1 MRLVE
6 FEVNGVL
13 CAVDVDDDPAAV
25 EVVREQLGLTGT
37 KLVCS
42 GGVCGACTV
51 QVDGEPRV
59 ACLTPAVRLAGRR
72 VTTVEGLA
80 GHPVGRAFA
89 GEDALQCGYCT
100 PGFVVEAAA
109 FFERWRAEHGRS
121 RPGREEIAEAL
132 AGHLCRCGAY
142 ERIFS
147 AVAAACAGAYET
159 DADGGA
165 AVPRAEAPE
174 KVDGSA
180 RYTTDQRPEGLLVGV
195 IIRSPHAHAHVRSL
209 EAGDVPLVP
218 LLPPDGVVRYV
229 GQPVAAVAAPDRA
242 SARAAAER
250 VRVRYEVLPAALD
263 VGRARA
269 GEGPLVYEDKAA
281 RKLAPGA
288 GETPQLLPVPWRGNR
303 RGPNAM
309 SRRPATAVRRI
320 TQARERSPERVVE
333 GVFTTAAQ
341 THTPLEPHACL
352 ARWDEGTLHLEVS
365 TQSVKQVAVLASER
379 FGVPLER
386 VVARAVHVGGGF
398 GCKMGLTS
406 DIVAAVELARLHGA
420 PVRVVLDR
428 DEELTDGGYR
438 PGTRIRL
445 AMAADA
451 AGELSALAMDVDSDG
466 GVSVGGNAALLARF
480 MYGKAPRRLR
490 DFDTVTHRPP
500 GAPFRGPGGPTM
512 CWALE
517 QAVDEMAHRL
527 GQDPIA
533 LRRRWDGNPKRHAL
547 YDLAAA
553 LPAWSGTRGGTG
565 RFRRGVGVAAANWM
579 YFLDPVTEVELT
591 VEDGIVVARCAVQDM
606 GTGSRTVLRRAVA
619 EGLGV
624 PEERV
629 RAEVGHSD
637 TVHGPTSGGSRTT
650 PSIVPAAVDAAARLR
665 RALGAGDGDLS
676 ARLDG
681 AHGVRVTG
689 RRTRDHR
696 GYVTPFNLTTGGVAI
711 GRGFTGSVQVAEVE
725 VDTRL
730 GRIRPLRVWSGI
742 AAGRIHEDRLARS
755 QCEGAV
761 VQGVGYALFEERR
774 TDPATGR
781 VLTDN
786 LEDYRIPGIGDTPEI
801 TVHFHQEGFAHV
813 PGGGVGLGEIATL
826 PTAAALANAVHDAT
840 GRRPY
845 DMPIRPDRVLEGL
858 AT

>member
-1 MRLVE
+1 ME
-6 FEVNGVL
+6 FEVNGARR
-13 CAVDVDDDPAAV
+13 AVDVDDDPAAV
-25 EVVREQLGLTGT
+25 EVVRDRLGLTGT
-37 KLVCS
+37 KLVCA
-42 GGVCGACTV
+42 GGVCGACTI

-59 ACLTPAVRLAGRR
+59 SCLTPAVVLAGRR
-72 VTTVEGLA
+72 VTTVEGLS
-80 GHPVGRAFA
+80 GHPVARAFA

-109 FFERWRAEHGRS
+109 FFERWRADHGRT
-121 RPGREEIAEAL
+121 RPGREPIADAL

-142 ERIFS
+142 EGIFS
-147 AVAAACAGAYET
+147 AVAAACAGDYDTAPT
-159 DADGGA
+159 GGEA
-165 AVPRAEAPE
+165 QAVPRAEAPE

-180 RYTTDQRPEGLLVGV
+180 RYTTDLRPEGLLEGV

-209 EAGDVPLVP
+209 EAGDLPLVP

-242 SARAAAER
+242 SARAAAAR
-250 VRVRYEVLPAALD
+250 VTVDYEVLPAALD
-263 VGRARA
+263 ARLARA

-281 RKLAPGA
+281 RKRAPGS
-288 GETPQLLPVPWRGNR
+288 GETPQLVPARWRGNL
-303 RGPNAM
+303 RGPSAM
-309 SRRPATAVRRI
+309 SKRPATAVRRI
-320 TQARERSPERVVE
+320 LDARARNPERVVE

-352 ARWDEGTLHLEVS
+352 AQWVDGTLHLEVS
-365 TQSVKQVAVLASER
+365 TQSVRQVAELAAER
-379 FGVPLER
+379 FGVPAER
-386 VVARAVHVGGGF
+386 VVASAVHVGGGF

-406 DIVAAVELARLHGA
+406 DVVAAVELARLHDA

-428 DEELTDGGYR
+428 DEELVDGGYR
-438 PGTRIRL
+438 PGARIRL

-451 AGELSALAMDVDSDG
+451 AGDLSALAMDADTDG
-466 GVSVGGNAALLARF
+466 GVSVGGTVAALARF
-480 MYGKAPRRLR
+480 MYGNAPRRLR
-490 DFDTVTHRPP
+490 DFDTLTHRPP
-500 GAPFRGPGGPTM
+500 AAPFRGPGGPTM

-527 GQDPIA
+527 GRDPIA

-547 YDLAAA
+547 YDRAAA
-553 LPAWSGTRGGTG
+553 LPVWSGPRGGTG
-565 RFRRGVGVAAANWM
+565 RFRRGVGVAAANWL

-591 VEDGIVVARCAVQDM
+591 VEDGVVVARCAVQDM

-624 PEERV
+624 PEDRV
-629 RAEVGHSD
+629 SAEVGRSD
-637 TVHGPTSGGSRTT
+637 AVHGPTSGGSRTT
-650 PSIVPAAVDAAARLR
+650 PSIVPAAADAATRLREALGGGDIAARLD
-665 RALGAGDGDLS
+665 AAN
-676 ARLDG
+676 
-681 AHGVRVTG
+681 GVRVTG
-689 RRTRDHR
+689 RRPRDRR
-696 GYVTPFNLTTGGVAI
+696 GFVTPFPLGGIAV

-761 VQGVGYALFEERR
+761 VQGIGYALYEERR
-774 TDPATGR
+774 TDPVTGR
-781 VLTDN
+781 VLTEN

-801 TVHFHQEGFAHV
+801 TVHFHQEGFEHV

-826 PTAAALANAVHDAT
+826 PTAACLANAVHDAT
-840 GRRPY
+840 GWRPY
-845 DMPIRPDRVLEGL
+845 DMPIRPDRLLEGL
-858 AT
+858 GT

>member
-1 MRLVE
+1 ME
-6 FEVNGVL
+6 FEVNGIRR
-13 CAVDVDDDPAAV
+13 AVDVDDDPVAV
-25 EVVREQLGLTGT
+25 DVVRERLGLTGT
-37 KLVCS
+37 KLVCA
-42 GGVCGACTV
+42 GGVCGACTI

-59 ACLTPAVRLAGRR
+59 SCLTPAALLAGRR

-80 GHPVGRAFA
+80 GHPVTRAFA

-109 FFERWRAEHGRS
+109 FFERWRAAHGRS
-121 RPGREEIAEAL
+121 RPPREQIAEAL
-132 AGHLCRCGAY
+132 SGHLCRCGAY
-142 ERIFS
+142 EGIFS
-147 AVAAACAGAYET
+147 AVAKACAGDYDT
-159 DADGGA
+159 PLTGGEPP
-165 AVPRAEAPE
+165 VIPRAEAPE
-174 KVDGSA
+174 KIDGSA
-180 RYTTDQRPEGLLVGV
+180 RYTTDHHPQGLLEGF
-195 IIRSPHAHAHVRSL
+195 IIRSPHAHAVVRSL

-218 LLPPDGVVRYV
+218 LLPPDGVVRYL

-242 SARAAAER
+242 SARAAATR
-250 VRVRYEVLPAALD
+250 VAVDYEVLPAALD
-263 VGRARA
+263 ARQA
-269 GEGPLVYEDKAA
+269 RSAQGPPVYEDKAA
-281 RKLAPGA
+281 RKRAPGA
-288 GETPQLLPVPWRGNR
+288 GETPQLVPARWRGNL
-303 RGPNAM
+303 RGPSAM
-309 SRRPATAVRRI
+309 SKRPATAVRRI
-320 TQARERSPERVVE
+320 TGARTRSPERVVE
-333 GVFTTAAQ
+333 GVYTTAAQ
-341 THTPLEPHACL
+341 SHTPLEPHACL
-352 ARWDEGTLHLEVS
+352 AQWIDGTLHLEVS
-365 TQSVKQVAVLASER
+365 TQGVKQVAALAAER
-379 FGVPLER
+379 FGVPAER
-386 VVARAVHVGGGF
+386 VVARSVHVGGGF

-406 DIVAAVELARLHGA
+406 DIVAAVELARLHAA
-420 PVRVVLDR
+420 PVRVVLER

-451 AGELSALAMDVDSDG
+451 AGDLSALAIDADHDAG
-466 GVSVGGNAALLARF
+466 IAVGGTVAALARF

-490 DFDTVTHRPP
+490 DFDTLTHRPP
-500 GAPFRGPGGPTM
+500 GAPFRGPGGPTL

-547 YDLAAA
+547 YDRAAS
-553 LPAWSGTRGGTG
+553 LPLWAGARGGSG

-579 YFLDPVTEVELT
+579 YLLDPATEVELT
-591 VEDGIVVARCAVQDM
+591 VEGGIVVARCAVQDM
-606 GTGSRTVLRRAVA
+606 GTGARTVLRRAVA

-624 PEERV
+624 PQERV
-629 RAEVGHSD
+629 RAEVGRSD

-650 PSIVPAAVDAAARLR
+650 PSLAPAAADATARLR
-665 RALGAGDGDLS
+665 DALGGGDLGP
-676 ARLDG
+676 RLDA
-681 AHGVRVTG
+681 AHGVTVTG
-689 RRTRDHR
+689 RRPRDTR
-696 GYVTPFNLTTGGVAI
+696 GFVTPFNLTLGGVAI

-742 AAGRIHEDRLARS
+742 AAGRIHEERLARS

-761 VQGVGYALFEERR
+761 IQGVGYALFEERR

-801 TVHFHQEGFAHV
+801 TVHFHQEGFDHV

-826 PTAAALANAVHDAT
+826 PTAACLANAVHDAT
-840 GRRPY
+840 GWRPY
-845 DMPIRPDRVLEGL
+845 DMPMRPDRLLEGL

>member
-1 MRLVE
+1 ME
-6 FEVNGVL
+6 FEVNGAPR
-13 CAVDVDDDPAAV
+13 AVDVDDDPAAV
-25 EVVREQLGLTGT
+25 EVVRDRLGLTGT
-37 KLVCS
+37 KLVCA
-42 GGVCGACTV
+42 GGVCGACTI

-59 ACLTPAVRLAGRR
+59 ACLTPAVLLAGRR

-80 GHPVGRAFA
+80 DHPVARAFA

-109 FFERWRAEHGRS
+109 FHERWRATHGRT
-121 RPGREEIAEAL
+121 RPGREQIADAL

-142 ERIFS
+142 EGIFR
-147 AVAAACAGAYET
+147 AVAGACAGTYDTPPTEGNAPT
-159 DADGGA
+159 
-165 AVPRAEAPE
+165 VPRAEAPE
-174 KVDGSA
+174 KTAGSA
-180 RYTTDQRPEGLLVGV
+180 RYTTDLRPDGLLEGV

-209 EAGDVPLVP
+209 EAGDLPLVP

-242 SARAAAER
+242 SARAAAAR
-250 VRVRYEVLPAALD
+250 VTVDYEVLPAALD
-263 VGRARA
+263 ARQARA

-281 RKLAPGA
+281 RKRAPGS
-288 GETPQLLPVPWRGNR
+288 GESPQLVPARWRGNL
-303 RGPNAM
+303 RGPSAM
-309 SRRPATAVRRI
+309 SKRPATAVRRI
-320 TQARERSPERVVE
+320 TEARSRNPERVVE

-352 ARWDEGTLHLEVS
+352 AEWVDGVLHLEVS
-365 TQSVKQVAVLASER
+365 TQSIKRTAELAAER
-379 FGVPLER
+379 FGLPVEK

-406 DIVAAVELARLHGA
+406 DVVAAAELARLHGA

-438 PGTRIRL
+438 PGTRMRL
-445 AMAADA
+445 AMVADA
-451 AGELSALAMDVDSDG
+451 SGDLSALAMDADTDG
-466 GVSVGGNAALLARF
+466 GVSVGGSVAALARF

-490 DFDTVTHRPP
+490 DFDTLTHRPP

-547 YDLAAA
+547 YDWAAA
-553 LPAWSGTRGGTG
+553 LPVWSGPRGGTG
-565 RFRRGVGVAAANWM
+565 RFRRGVGVAAANWL

-591 VEDGIVVARCAVQDM
+591 VENGTVVARCAVQDM
-606 GTGSRTVLRRAVA
+606 GTGSRTVLLRAVA

-624 PEERV
+624 PEGRV
-629 RAEVGHSD
+629 RAEVGRSD
-637 TVHGPTSGGSRTT
+637 AVHGPTSGGSRTT
-650 PSIVPAAVDAAARLR
+650 PSIVPAAIDAAARLR
-665 RALGAGDGDLS
+665 DALGGGDIA
-676 ARLDG
+676 ARLDA

-689 RRTRDHR
+689 RRPRDRR
-696 GYVTPFNLTTGGVAI
+696 GFVTPFTLGGIAI

-742 AAGRIHEDRLARS
+742 AAGRIHADRLARS

-761 VQGVGYALFEERR
+761 VQGIGYALYEERR

-801 TVHFHQEGFAHV
+801 TVHFHQEGFDHV
-813 PGGGVGLGEIATL
+813 PGGGVGLGEISTL
-826 PTAAALANAVHDAT
+826 PTAACLANAVHDAT
-840 GRRPY
+840 GWRPY
-845 DMPIRPDRVLEGL
+845 DMPIRPDRLLEGL

>member
-1 MRLVE
+1 ME
-6 FEVNGVL
+6 FEVNGVP
-13 CAVDVDDDPAAV
+13 CAVDVDGDPAAV

-37 KLVCS
+37 KLVCA
-42 GGVCGACTV
+42 GGVCGACTI
-51 QVDGEPRV
+51 QVEGEPRV

-109 FFERWRAEHGRS
+109 FFERWRAARGLS

-142 ERIFS
+142 EGIFS
-147 AVAAACAGAYET
+147 AVAAACAGDYDTAP
-159 DADGGA
+159 ADGQGQ
-165 AVPRAEAPE
+165 AVPRTEAPE
-174 KVDGSA
+174 KIDGSA
-180 RYTTDQRPEGLLVGV
+180 RYTTDQRPEGMLEGV

-209 EAGDVPLVP
+209 EAGDLPLVP

-250 VRVRYEVLPAALD
+250 VRVEYEVLPAALD
-263 VGRARA
+263 ASRSRA

-281 RKLAPGA
+281 RKLAPGS
-288 GETPQLLPVPWRGNR
+288 GEAPQLVPARWRGNR
-303 RGPNAM
+303 RGPSAM
-309 SRRPATAVRRI
+309 SKRPATAVRRI
-320 TQARERSPERVVE
+320 TEARKNSPERVVE

-365 TQSVKQVAVLASER
+365 TQSVKQVAVLAAER
-379 FGVPLER
+379 FGVPVER

-406 DIVAAVELARLHGA
+406 DVVAAVELARLHDA

-428 DEELTDGGYR
+428 DEELIDGGYR
-438 PGTRIRL
+438 PGARIRL

-451 AGELSALAMDVDSDG
+451 AGGLSALAMDADTDG
-466 GVSVGGNAALLARF
+466 GVSVGGTVAALARF

-490 DFDTVTHRPP
+490 DFDDVTHRPA

-533 LRRRWDGNPKRHAL
+533 LRRRWDGNSKRHAL

-553 LPAWSGTRGGTG
+553 LPVWSGPRGGTG
-565 RFRRGVGVAAANWM
+565 RFRRGVGVAAANWL

-591 VEDGIVVARCAVQDM
+591 VEDGTVVARCAVQDM

-624 PEERV
+624 PEGRV
-629 RAEVGHSD
+629 RAEVGNSD

-650 PSIVPAAVDAAARLR
+650 PSLAPAAADAARRLR
-665 RALGAGDGDLS
+665 EALGGGDVTT
-676 ARLDG
+676 RLDG
-681 AHGVRVTG
+681 ANGVRVTG
-689 RRTRDHR
+689 RRPRDRR
-696 GYVTPFNLTTGGVAI
+696 GFVTPLNLTMGGVAI

-761 VQGVGYALFEERR
+761 IQGVGYALFEERR

-801 TVHFHQEGFAHV
+801 TVHFHQEGFEHV

-826 PTAAALANAVHDAT
+826 PTAACLANAVHDAT
-840 GRRPY
+840 GWRPY
-845 DMPIRPDRVLEGL
+845 DMPIRPDRLLEGL
-858 AT
+858 GT

>member
-1 MRLVE
+1 ME
-6 FEVNGVL
+6 FEVNG
-13 CAVDVDDDPAAV
+13 ARRTVDVEGDPAAV
-25 EVVREQLGLTGT
+25 EVVRDRLGLTGT
-37 KLVCS
+37 KLVCA
-42 GGVCGACTV
+42 GGVCGACTI

-59 ACLTPAVRLAGRR
+59 SCLTPAARLAGRR
-72 VTTVEGLA
+72 ITTAEGLS
-80 GHPVGRAFA
+80 GHPVARAFA

-109 FFERWRAEHGRS
+109 FFERWRAGHGTTE
-121 RPGREEIAEAL
+121 PDREQIAEAL
-132 AGHLCRCGAY
+132 SGHLCRCGAY
-142 ERIFS
+142 EGILR
-147 AVAAACAGAYET
+147 AVAAACAGAY
-159 DADGGA
+159 DATPTGGPTTV
-165 AVPRAEAPE
+165 VPRAEAPE

-180 RYTTDQRPEGLLVGV
+180 RYTTDLHPEGLLEGV

-209 EAGDVPLVP
+209 KAGDLPLVP
-218 LLPPDGVVRYV
+218 LLPPDGMVRYV

-242 SARAAAER
+242 AARAAAAR
-250 VRVRYEVLPAALD
+250 VVVDYEVLPATLD
-263 VGRARA
+263 VRQART
-269 GEGPLVYEDKAA
+269 GDGPTVYADRAA
-281 RKLAPGA
+281 RKRAPGS
-288 GETPQLLPVPWRGNR
+288 GDTPQLVPARWRGNL
-303 RGPNAM
+303 RGPSAM
-309 SRRPATAVRRI
+309 NKRPAAAVRLI
-320 TQARERSPERVVE
+320 QEARRKTPERVVE
-333 GVFTTAAQ
+333 GVFTAAAQ

-352 ARWDEGTLHLEVS
+352 AHWAGETLHIEVS
-365 TQSVKQVAVLASER
+365 TQSVRRVAELAAER
-379 FGVPLER
+379 FGVPVER

-406 DIVAAVELARLHGA
+406 DVVAAVELARLHGA

-438 PGTRIRL
+438 PGSRIRL

-451 AGELSALAMDVDSDG
+451 SGDLGALAIDAHSDG
-466 GVSVGGNAALLARF
+466 GVSVGGSVAALARF

-490 DFDTVTHRPP
+490 DFDAVTHRPP

-517 QAVDEMAHRL
+517 QAVDEMARRL

-533 LRRRWDGNPKRHAL
+533 LRRRWDGNPKRHVL
-547 YDLAAA
+547 YDWAAA
-553 LPAWSGTRGGTG
+553 LPVWTGRRGGTG
-565 RFRRGVGVAAANWM
+565 RFRRGVGVAAANWL

-591 VEDGIVVARCAVQDM
+591 VEDGVVVARCAVQDM

-619 EGLGV
+619 QALGL
-624 PEERV
+624 PETRV
-629 RAEVGHSD
+629 RAEVGRSD

-650 PSIVPAAVDAAARLR
+650 PSLVPAAVDAAVRLR
-665 RALGAGDGDLS
+665 AALGGADVA
-676 ARLDG
+676 ARLDA

-689 RRTRDHR
+689 RRTRDRR
-696 GYVTPFNLTTGGVAI
+696 GYVTPFSLGGIAV

-742 AAGRIHEDRLARS
+742 AAGRIQEDRLARS

-761 VQGVGYALFEERR
+761 VQGIGYALYEERR
-774 TDPATGR
+774 TDPVTGR
-781 VLTDN
+781 VLTEN

-801 TVHFHQEGFAHV
+801 TVHFHQEGFDHV

-826 PTAAALANAVHDAT
+826 PTAACLANAVHDAT
-840 GRRPY
+840 GWRPY
-845 DMPIRPDRVLEGL
+845 DMPIRPDRLLEGL
-858 AT
+858 GT

>member
-1 MRLVE
+1 ME
-6 FEVNGVL
+6 FEVNGAQR
-13 CAVDVDDDPAAV
+13 AVDVDDDPAAV
-25 EVVREQLGLTGT
+25 EVVRDRLGLTGT
-37 KLVCS
+37 KLVCG
-42 GGVCGACTV
+42 GGVCGACTI

-59 ACLTPAVRLAGRR
+59 SCLTPAVVLAGRR
-72 VTTVEGLA
+72 VTTVEGLS
-80 GHPVGRAFA
+80 GHPVARAFA

-109 FFERWRAEHGRS
+109 FFERWRAAHGRT
-121 RPGREEIAEAL
+121 RPGREQIADAL

-142 ERIFS
+142 EGIFS
-147 AVAAACAGAYET
+147 AVAAACAGDYDT
-159 DADGGA
+159 RPNGGEA
-165 AVPRAEAPE
+165 AAIPRAEAPE
-174 KVDGSA
+174 KIDGSA
-180 RYTTDQRPEGLLVGV
+180 RYTTDLHPEGLLEGV
-195 IIRSPHAHAHVRSL
+195 IIRSPHAHALVRSL
-209 EAGDVPLVP
+209 EAGDLPLVA

-242 SARAAAER
+242 SARAAAAR
-250 VRVRYEVLPAALD
+250 VRVDYEVLPAALG
-263 VGRARA
+263 VRQARA
-269 GEGPLVYEDKAA
+269 GEGPVVYEDKAA
-281 RKLAPGA
+281 RKRAPGS
-288 GETPQLLPVPWRGNR
+288 GETPQLLPARWRGNR
-303 RGPNAM
+303 RGPSAM
-309 SRRPATAVRRI
+309 SKRPATAVRRI
-320 TQARERSPERVVE
+320 TEARGRHPERVVE

-352 ARWDEGTLHLEVS
+352 AQWVDGTLHLEVS
-365 TQSVKQVAVLASER
+365 TQSVKQVAELAAER
-379 FGVPLER
+379 FNVPVER
-386 VVARAVHVGGGF
+386 VVAKAVHVGGGF

-406 DIVAAVELARLHGA
+406 DVVAAAELARLHGA

-445 AMAADA
+445 AMVADA
-451 AGELSALAMDVDSDG
+451 AGDLSALAMDADSDG
-466 GVSVGGNAALLARF
+466 GVSVGGSVAALARF

-490 DFDTVTHRPP
+490 DFDTVTNRPP

-533 LRRRWDGNPKRHAL
+533 LRRRWDGNVKRHAL
-547 YDLAAA
+547 YERAAA
-553 LPAWSGTRGGTG
+553 LPLWSGPRGGSG
-565 RFRRGVGVAAANWM
+565 RFRRGVGVAAANWL

-591 VEDGIVVARCAVQDM
+591 VEGGVVVARCAVQDM

-624 PEERV
+624 PEGRV
-629 RAEVGHSD
+629 RAEVGRSD
-637 TVHGPTSGGSRTT
+637 AVHGPTSGGSRTT
-650 PSIVPAAVDAAARLR
+650 PSLVPAAADGAVRLREALGGGDVAARLD
-665 RALGAGDGDLS
+665 A
-676 ARLDG
+676 

-689 RRTRDHR
+689 RRPRDRR
-696 GYVTPFNLTTGGVAI
+696 GFAVPFALGGVAI

-742 AAGRIHEDRLARS
+742 SAGRIHEDRLARS

-774 TDPATGR
+774 TDPVTGR
-781 VLTDN
+781 VLTEN

-801 TVHFHQEGFAHV
+801 TVHFHQEGFEHV

-826 PTAAALANAVHDAT
+826 PTAACLANAVHDAT
-840 GRRPY
+840 GWRPY
-845 DMPIRPDRVLEGL
+845 DMPIRPDRLLEGL
-858 AT
+858 GT

>member
-1 MRLVE
+1 ME
-6 FEVNGVL
+6 FEVNG
-13 CAVDVDDDPAAV
+13 ARHTVDVDDDPAAV
-25 EVVREQLGLTGT
+25 EVVRDRLGLTGT
-37 KLVCS
+37 KLVCA
-42 GGVCGACTV
+42 GGVCGACTI

-59 ACLTPAVRLAGRR
+59 SCLTPAARLAGRR

-80 GHPVGRAFA
+80 GHPVARAFA

-100 PGFVVEAAA
+100 PGFVVGAAA
-109 FFERWRAEHGRS
+109 FFERWRAAHGRT
-121 RPGREEIAEAL
+121 RPGREEIADAL

-142 ERIFS
+142 EGIFR
-147 AVAAACAGAYET
+147 AVAAACAGDY
-159 DADGGA
+159 DGARAGDGEA
-165 AVPRAEAPE
+165 PPVPRTEAPE
-174 KVDGSA
+174 KADGSA
-180 RYTTDQRPEGLLVGV
+180 RYTTDLRPGGMLEGV
-195 IIRSPHAHAHVRSL
+195 IIRSPHAHALVRSL

-242 SARAAAER
+242 AARAAAER
-250 VRVRYEVLPAALD
+250 VVVDYEVLPAALD
-263 VGRARA
+263 PRQART
-269 GEGPLVYEDKAA
+269 GEGPVVYEDKAA
-281 RKLAPGA
+281 RKQAPGA
-288 GETPQLLPVPWRGNR
+288 GEGPQLMPARWRGNL
-303 RGPNAM
+303 RGPTAM
-309 SRRPATAVRRI
+309 SKRPATAVRRI
-320 TQARERSPERVVE
+320 TEARDRSPERVVE
-333 GVFTTAAQ
+333 AVFTTAAQ

-352 ARWDEGTLHLEVS
+352 AEWVDGTLHLDVS
-365 TQSVKQVAVLASER
+365 TQSVKHTAELAAER
-379 FGVPLER
+379 FGVPVER

-406 DIVAAVELARLHGA
+406 DIVAAGELARLHGA

-445 AMAADA
+445 AMAADG
-451 AGELSALAMDVDSDG
+451 AGDLSALAMDVDSDG
-466 GVSVGGNAALLARF
+466 GVSVGGNIAFLARF

-500 GAPFRGPGGPTM
+500 GAPFRGPGGPTL

-533 LRRRWDGNPKRHAL
+533 LRRRWDGNTKRHAL
-547 YDLAAA
+547 YDWAAS
-553 LPAWSGTRGGTG
+553 LPVWSGSRGGTG
-565 RFRRGVGVAAANWM
+565 RFRRGVGVAAGNWL
-579 YFLDPVTEVELT
+579 YFVDPVTEVELT

-619 EGLGV
+619 GELGL
-624 PEERV
+624 PERTV
-629 RAEVGHSD
+629 LAEVGRSD
-637 TVHGPTSGGSRTT
+637 AVHGPTSGGSRTT
-650 PSIVPAAVDAAARLR
+650 PSLVPAALDAAARLR
-665 RALGAGDGDLS
+665 DALGGGDVA

-681 AHGVRVTG
+681 AEGVRVTG
-689 RRTRDHR
+689 RRGRDRR
-696 GYVTPFNLTTGGVAI
+696 GYALPVALGGVAV

-730 GRIRPLRVWSGI
+730 GRVRPLRVWSGVS
-742 AAGRIHEDRLARS
+742 AGRIHEERLARS

-761 VQGVGYALFEERR
+761 IQGIGYALFEERR
-774 TDPATGR
+774 IDPATGR

-801 TVHFHQEGFAHV
+801 TVHFHQEGFEHV
-813 PGGGVGLGEIATL
+813 PGGGVGLGEVATL
-826 PTAAALANAVHDAT
+826 PTAACLANAVHDAT
-840 GRRPY
+840 GWRPY
-845 DMPIRPDRVLEGL
+845 DMPIRPDRLLEGL
-858 AT
+858 GT

>member
-1 MRLVE
+1 ME
-6 FEVNGVL
+6 FEVNGARR
-13 CAVDVDDDPAAV
+13 AVDVDDDPAAV
-25 EVVREQLGLTGT
+25 EVVRDRLGLTGT
-37 KLVCS
+37 KLVCG
-42 GGVCGACTV
+42 GGVCGACTI

-59 ACLTPAVRLAGRR
+59 SCLTPAAFLAGRR
-72 VTTVEGLA
+72 VTTVEGLSD
-80 GHPVGRAFA
+80 HPVARAFA

-109 FFERWRAEHGRS
+109 FLDRWRAAHGHA
-121 RPGREEIAEAL
+121 RPERELISEAL
-132 AGHLCRCGAY
+132 SGHLCRCGAY
-142 ERIFS
+142 EAILA
-147 AVAAACAGAYET
+147 AVAAACAGDYDTAPAPGREP
-159 DADGGA
+159 A
-165 AVPRAEAPE
+165 APRVEAPA

-180 RYTTDQRPEGLLVGV
+180 RYTTDRRPEGLLHGV
-195 IIRSPHAHAHVRSL
+195 IVRSPHAHALVRSL
-209 EAGDVPLVP
+209 EAGDVALVS

-229 GQPVAAVAAPDRA
+229 GQPVAAVAGPDRA
-242 SARAAAER
+242 GALAAAAR
-250 VRVRYEVLPAALD
+250 VRVDYEVLPAALD
-263 VGRARA
+263 ARRARS

-281 RKLAPGA
+281 RERAPGS
-288 GETPQLLPVPWRGNR
+288 GEAPQLVPARWRGNL
-303 RGPNAM
+303 RGPSAM

-320 TQARERSPERVVE
+320 LDARTHSPERLVE

-352 ARWDEGTLHLEVS
+352 AWWEEGTLRLEVS
-365 TQSVKQVAVLASER
+365 TQSVRQVAEQAAER
-379 FGVPLER
+379 FGVPADR
-386 VVARAVHVGGGF
+386 VVAKAVHVGGGF

-406 DIVAAVELARLHGA
+406 DVVAAVELARLHDA

-428 DEELTDGGYR
+428 DEELVDGGYR

-451 AGELSALAMDVDSDG
+451 DGALSALAMDVDNDG
-466 GVSVGGNAALLARF
+466 GVSVGGTVAALARF
-480 MYGKAPRRLR
+480 VYGKAPRRLR
-490 DFDTVTHRPP
+490 DFDTLTHRPP

-527 GQDPIA
+527 GEDPIA

-547 YDLAAA
+547 YDWAAA
-553 LPAWSGTRGGTG
+553 LPVWSAARGGGGG
-565 RFRRGVGVAAANWM
+565 RFRRGVGVAAANWL
-579 YFLDPVTEVELT
+579 YFLDPDTEVELT
-591 VEDGIVVARCAVQDM
+591 VEDGVVVARCAVQDM
-606 GTGSRTVLRRAVA
+606 GTGSRSVLCRAVA

-624 PEERV
+624 TAARV

-637 TVHGPTSGGSRTT
+637 AVHGPTSGGSRTT
-650 PSIVPAAVDAAARLR
+650 PSLVPAASDAARRLREALGGGDDLAARLD
-665 RALGAGDGDLS
+665 A
-676 ARLDG
+676 
-681 AHGVRVTG
+681 AHGLRVVG
-689 RRTRDHR
+689 RRPRDRR
-696 GYVTPFNLTTGGVAI
+696 GFVTPFGLTMGGVAI

-742 AAGRIHEDRLARS
+742 AAGRVHEERLARS

-761 VQGVGYALFEERR
+761 VQGIGYALYEERR
-774 TDPATGR
+774 TDPVTGR
-781 VLTDN
+781 VVTEN

-801 TVHFHQEGFAHV
+801 TVHFHQEGFEHV

-826 PTAAALANAVHDAT
+826 PTAACLANAVFDAT

-845 DMPIRPDRVLEGL
+845 DMPIRPDRLLEGPG
-858 AT
+858 A

>member
-1 MRLVE
+1 ME
-6 FEVNGVL
+6 FEVNGVP
-13 CAVDVDDDPAAV
+13 CAVDVDGDPAAV
-25 EVVREQLGLTGT
+25 EVVRERLGLTGT
-37 KLVCS
+37 KLVCA
-42 GGVCGACTV
+42 GGVCGACTI

-109 FFERWRAEHGRS
+109 FFERWRAAHGRA

-142 ERIFS
+142 EGIFS
-147 AVAAACAGAYET
+147 AVAAACVGDY
-159 DADGGA
+159 DGEVPA
-165 AVPRAEAPE
+165 PPRAEAPE

-180 RYTTDQRPEGLLVGV
+180 RYTTDHRPEGLLEGV

-209 EAGDVPLVP
+209 EAGDLPLVP

-229 GQPVAAVAAPDRA
+229 GQPVAAVAAADRA

-250 VRVRYEVLPAALD
+250 VKVEYEVLPAALD

-281 RKLAPGA
+281 RKLAPGS
-288 GETPQLLPVPWRGNR
+288 GEAPQLVPARWRGNR
-303 RGPNAM
+303 RGPSAM
-309 SRRPATAVRRI
+309 SKRPATAVRRI
-320 TQARERSPERVVE
+320 IEGRERSPERVVE
-333 GVFTTAAQ
+333 GLFTTAAQ
-341 THTPLEPHACL
+341 SHTPLEPHACL
-352 ARWDEGTLHLEVS
+352 AHWVDGALHLEVS
-365 TQSVKQVAVLASER
+365 TQSVKQVAELAAER
-379 FGVPLER
+379 FGVPVER

-406 DIVAAVELARLHGA
+406 DVVAAVELARLHGA

-451 AGELSALAMDVDSDG
+451 AGELSALAMDVDTDG
-466 GVSVGGNAALLARF
+466 GVSVGGTVAALARF

-490 DFDTVTHRPP
+490 DFDIVTHRPP

-527 GQDPIA
+527 GEDPIA

-565 RFRRGVGVAAANWM
+565 RFRRGVGVAAANWL

-650 PSIVPAAVDAAARLR
+650 PSIVPAAVDAAERLR
-665 RALGAGDGDLS
+665 DALGAADGDVAS
-676 ARLDG
+676 RLG
-681 AHGVRVTG
+681 LANGVRVTG
-689 RRTRDHR
+689 RRPRDRR
-696 GYVTPFNLTTGGVAI
+696 GFVTPLNLTMGGVAI

-742 AAGRIHEDRLARS
+742 AAGRIHEERLARS

-786 LEDYRIPGIGDTPEI
+786 LEDYRVPGIGDTPEI
-801 TVHFHQEGFAHV
+801 TVHFHQEGFEHV

-845 DMPIRPDRVLEGL
+845 DMPIRPDRLLEGL

>member
-1 MRLVE
+1 ME
-6 FEVNGVL
+6 FEVNGVP
-13 CAVDVDDDPAAV
+13 CAVDVDGDPAAV

-37 KLVCS
+37 KLVCA
-42 GGVCGACTV
+42 GGVCGACTI

-59 ACLTPAVRLAGRR
+59 ACLTPAVRLGGRR

-100 PGFVVEAAA
+100 PGFVVGAAA
-109 FFERWRAEHGRS
+109 FFERWRAAHGRR

-142 ERIFS
+142 EGIFR
-147 AVAAACAGAYET
+147 AVAAACAGDYEGE
-159 DADGGA
+159 APA
-165 AVPRAEAPE
+165 PPRTEAPE

-180 RYTTDQRPEGLLVGV
+180 RYTTDHRPEGLLEGV
-195 IIRSPHAHAHVRSL
+195 IVRSPHAHAYVRSL
-209 EAGDVPLVP
+209 EAGDLPLVP

-229 GQPVAAVAAPDRA
+229 GQPVAAVAAADRA

-250 VRVRYEVLPAALD
+250 VRVEYEVLPAALD
-263 VGRARA
+263 TGRSRA
-269 GEGPLVYEDKAA
+269 GEGPVVYGDKAA
-281 RKLAPGA
+281 RKLAPGS
-288 GETPQLLPVPWRGNR
+288 GEAPQLTPARWRGNR
-303 RGPNAM
+303 RGPSAM
-309 SRRPATAVRRI
+309 SKRPATAVRRI
-320 TQARERSPERVVE
+320 TEARRSSPERVVE
-333 GVFTTAAQ
+333 GLFTTAAQ

-365 TQSVKQVAVLASER
+365 TQSVREVAVQAAER

-406 DIVAAVELARLHGA
+406 DVVAAVELARLHGA

-438 PGTRIRL
+438 PGSRIRL
-445 AMAADA
+445 AMAADS
-451 AGELSALAMDVDSDG
+451 AGGLSALAMDADSDG
-466 GVSVGGNAALLARF
+466 GVSVGGTVAALARF

-527 GQDPIA
+527 GEDPIA

-565 RFRRGVGVAAANWM
+565 RFRRGVGVAAANWL

-624 PEERV
+624 PLERV

-637 TVHGPTSGGSRTT
+637 TAHGPTSGGSRTT
-650 PSIVPAAVDAAARLR
+650 PSIVPAGADAAARLR
-665 RALGAGDGDLS
+665 AALGAGDGDGDLGT
-676 ARLDG
+676 RLDG
-681 AHGVRVTG
+681 ANGVRVTG
-689 RRTRDHR
+689 RRTRDRR
-696 GYVTPFNLTTGGVAI
+696 GYVTPFNLTAGGVAI

-742 AAGRIHEDRLARS
+742 AAGRIHEERLARS

-761 VQGVGYALFEERR
+761 IQGVGYALFEERR

-786 LEDYRIPGIGDTPEI
+786 LEDYRIPGIADTPEI
-801 TVHFHQEGFAHV
+801 TVHFHQEGFEHV

-845 DMPIRPDRVLEGL
+845 DMPIRPDRLLEGL

>member
-1 MRLVE
+1 ME
-6 FEVNGVL
+6 FEVNGTRH
-13 CAVDVDDDPAAV
+13 AVDVDDDPAAV
-25 EVVREQLGLTGT
+25 EVVRDRLGLTGT
-37 KLVCS
+37 KLVCA
-42 GGVCGACTV
+42 GGVCGACTI

-59 ACLTPAVRLAGRR
+59 SCLTPAVGLAGRR

-80 GHPVGRAFA
+80 DHPVGRAFA

-109 FFERWRAEHGRS
+109 FYERWRAAHGRT
-121 RPGREEIAEAL
+121 RPGRESIADAL

-142 ERIFS
+142 EGIFT
-147 AVAAACAGAYET
+147 AVAAACAGDYDTAPT
-159 DADGGA
+159 DGQAP
-165 AVPRAEAPE
+165 AVPRTEAPE
-174 KVDGSA
+174 KADGSA
-180 RYTTDQRPEGLLVGV
+180 RYTTDLRPEGLLEGV

-209 EAGDVPLVP
+209 EAGDLPLVP

-242 SARAAAER
+242 SARAAAAR
-250 VRVRYEVLPAALD
+250 VRVDYEVLPAALE
-263 VGRARA
+263 ARQA
-269 GEGPLVYEDKAA
+269 RTGEGPPVYEDKAA
-281 RKLAPGA
+281 RKRAPGS
-288 GETPQLLPVPWRGNR
+288 GETPQLVPARWRGNL
-303 RGPNAM
+303 RGPSAM
-309 SRRPATAVRRI
+309 SKRPATAVRRI
-320 TQARERSPERVVE
+320 TEARGRAPERVVE

-352 ARWDEGTLHLEVS
+352 ARWIDGTLHLDVS
-365 TQSVKQVAVLASER
+365 TQSVKHTAELAAER
-379 FGVPLER
+379 FGLPVDR

-406 DIVAAVELARLHGA
+406 DVVAAVELSRLHGA

-445 AMAADA
+445 AMVADE
-451 AGELSALAMDVDSDG
+451 AGDLSALAMDVDNDG
-466 GVSVGGNAALLARF
+466 GVAIGGTVAALARF

-547 YDLAAA
+547 YERAAA
-553 LPAWSGTRGGTG
+553 LPVWSGPRGGTG

-619 EGLGV
+619 AGLGL
-624 PEERV
+624 PETRV
-629 RAEVGHSD
+629 RADVGRSD

-650 PSIVPAAVDAAARLR
+650 PS
-665 RALGAGDGDLS
+665 
-676 ARLDG
+676 
-681 AHGVRVTG
+681 
-689 RRTRDHR
+689 
-696 GYVTPFNLTTGGVAI
+696 
-711 GRGFTGSVQVAEVE
+711 
-725 VDTRL
+725 
-730 GRIRPLRVWSGI
+730 
-742 AAGRIHEDRLARS
+742 
-755 QCEGAV
+755 
-761 VQGVGYALFEERR
+761 
-774 TDPATGR
+774 
-781 VLTDN
+781 
-786 LEDYRIPGIGDTPEI
+786 
-801 TVHFHQEGFAHV
+801 
-813 PGGGVGLGEIATL
+813 
-826 PTAAALANAVHDAT
+826 
-840 GRRPY
+840 
-845 DMPIRPDRVLEGL
+845 
-858 AT
+858 

>member
-1 MRLVE
+1 ME
-6 FEVNGVL
+6 FEINGVP
-13 CAVDVDDDPAAV
+13 CAVDVDGDPAAV

-37 KLVCS
+37 KLVCA
-42 GGVCGACTV
+42 GGVCGACTI

-59 ACLTPAVRLAGRR
+59 ACLTPAVRLGGRR

-89 GEDALQCGYCT
+89 GEDGLQCGYCT

-109 FFERWRAEHGRS
+109 FFERWRAAHGRS

-142 ERIFS
+142 EGIFG
-147 AVAAACAGAYET
+147 AVAAACAGEYET
-159 DADGGA
+159 DGEARGP
-165 AVPRAEAPE
+165 VPRAEAPE

-180 RYTTDQRPEGLLVGV
+180 RYTTDQRPEGLLEGV
-195 IIRSPHAHAHVRSL
+195 IIRSPHAHAYVRSL
-209 EAGDVPLVP
+209 EAGDVALVP

-229 GQPVAAVAAPDRA
+229 GQPVAAVAAADRA

-250 VRVRYEVLPAALD
+250 VTVEYEVLPAALD
-263 VGRARA
+263 VSRSRA

-281 RKLAPGA
+281 RKLAPGS
-288 GETPQLLPVPWRGNR
+288 GEAPQLTPARWSGNR
-303 RGPNAM
+303 RGPSAM

-320 TQARERSPERVVE
+320 TEARKNSPERVVE
-333 GVFTTAAQ
+333 GLFTTAAQ

-352 ARWDEGTLHLEVS
+352 AEWVDGTLHLEVS
-365 TQSVKQVAVLASER
+365 TQSVKQVAVRAAER
-379 FGVPLER
+379 FGVPLDR

-406 DIVAAVELARLHGA
+406 DVVAAVELARLHGA

-445 AMAADA
+445 AMTADA
-451 AGELSALAMDVDSDG
+451 SGELSALAMDAETDG
-466 GVSVGGNAALLARF
+466 GVSVGGTVAALARF

-490 DFDTVTHRPP
+490 DFDNVTHRPP

-527 GQDPIA
+527 GEDPIA

-565 RFRRGVGVAAANWM
+565 RFRRGVGVAAANWL
-579 YFLDPVTEVELT
+579 YFLDPATEVELT

-606 GTGSRTVLRRAVA
+606 GTGARTVLRRAVA

-624 PEERV
+624 PEDRV

-637 TVHGPTSGGSRTT
+637 AVHGPTSGGSRTT
-650 PSIVPAAVDAAARLR
+650 PSIVPAAVDAAERLR
-665 RALGAGDGDLS
+665 DALGAGDGDVAS
-676 ARLDG
+676 RLG
-681 AHGVRVTG
+681 LAQGVRVTG
-689 RRTRDHR
+689 RRRRDHR
-696 GYVTPFNLTTGGVAI
+696 GFVTPLNLTMGGVAI

-742 AAGRIHEDRLARS
+742 AAGRIHEERLARS

-826 PTAAALANAVHDAT
+826 PTAACLANAVRDAT
-840 GRRPY
+840 GWRPY
-845 DMPIRPDRVLEGL
+845 DMPIRPDRLLEGL

>member
-1 MRLVE
+1 ME
-6 FEVNGVL
+6 FEVNG
-13 CAVDVDDDPAAV
+13 AQRTVDVDDDPAAA
-25 EVVREQLGLTGT
+25 EVVRDRLGLTGT
-37 KLVCS
+37 KLVCA
-42 GGVCGACTV
+42 GGVCGACTI

-59 ACLTPAVRLAGRR
+59 SCLTPAVGLAGRR

-80 GHPVGRAFA
+80 GHPVARAFA

-109 FFERWRAEHGRS
+109 FHERWRAAHGRTA
-121 RPGREEIAEAL
+121 PGREQIAEAL
-132 AGHLCRCGAY
+132 SGHLCRCGAY

-147 AVAAACAGAYET
+147 AVAAACAGDYDEAPTGT
-159 DADGGA
+159 DAP
-165 AVPRAEAPE
+165 AVPRTEAPE

-180 RYTTDQRPEGLLVGV
+180 RYTTDLRPEGLLEG
-195 IIRSPHAHAHVRSL
+195 ILIRSPHAHAHVRSL
-209 EAGDVPLVP
+209 EAGNVPLVP

-229 GQPVAAVAAPDRA
+229 GQPVAAVAGPDLA
-242 SARAAAER
+242 AARAAAQR
-250 VRVRYEVLPAALD
+250 VRVDYEVLPAALD
-263 VGRARA
+263 PAQARA
-269 GEGPLVYEDKAA
+269 GQGPLVYEDKAS
-281 RKLAPGA
+281 RKRAPGS
-288 GETPQLLPVPWRGNR
+288 GETPQLLPARWRGNL
-303 RGPNAM
+303 RGPTAM
-309 SRRPATAVRRI
+309 SKRPATAVRRI
-320 TQARERSPERVVE
+320 TEARVRSPERVVE
-333 GVFTTAAQ
+333 GVFTTSGQ

-352 ARWDEGTLHLEVS
+352 AQWVDGTLHLDVS
-365 TQSVKQVAVLASER
+365 TQSVRNVAEQAAER
-379 FGVPLER
+379 FGVPVDR

-406 DIVAAVELARLHGA
+406 DVVAAVELARLHGA
-420 PVRVVLDR
+420 PVRVVLAR

-451 AGELSALAMDVDSDG
+451 AGELSALAIDADSDG
-466 GVSVGGNAALLARF
+466 GVSVGGSVASLARF

-547 YDLAAA
+547 YDWAAS
-553 LPAWSGTRGGTG
+553 LPVWSGPRGGTG
-565 RFRRGVGVAAANWM
+565 RLRRGVGVAAGNWL
-579 YFLDPVTEVELT
+579 YFLDPVTEVELS
-591 VEDGIVVARCAVQDM
+591 VEDGVVVARCAVQDM

-619 EGLGV
+619 EALGV
-624 PEERV
+624 PEGRV
-629 RAEVGHSD
+629 LAEVGRST

-650 PSIVPAAVDAAARLR
+650 PSVVPAAVDAADRLR
-665 RALGAGDGDLS
+665 AALGATDADGDVV
-676 ARLDG
+676 ARLDT
-681 AHGVRVTG
+681 ADGVRVTG
-689 RRTRDHR
+689 RRPRDHR
-696 GYVTPFNLTTGGVAI
+696 GFALPFALGGVAI

-730 GRIRPLRVWSGI
+730 GRVRPLRVWSGI
-742 AAGRIHEDRLARS
+742 SAGRIHEDRLARS

-761 VQGVGYALFEERR
+761 VQGIGYALYEERR

-781 VLTDN
+781 VLTEN

-801 TVHFHQEGFAHV
+801 TVHFHQEGFEHV
-813 PGGGVGLGEIATL
+813 PGGGVGLGEVATL

-840 GRRPY
+840 GWRPY
-845 DMPIRPDRVLEGL
+845 DMPIRPDRLLEGL
-858 AT
+858 RR

>member
-1 MRLVE
+1 ME
-6 FEVNGVL
+6 FEVNGVRRT
-13 CAVDVDDDPAAV
+13 VDVDGDPAAV
-25 EVVREQLGLTGT
+25 EVVRDRLGLTGT
-37 KLVCS
+37 KLVCA
-42 GGVCGACTV
+42 GGVCGACTI

-59 ACLTPAVRLAGRR
+59 SCLTPAARLAGRS
-72 VTTVEGLA
+72 VTTAEGLSD
-80 GHPVGRAFA
+80 HPVARAFA
-89 GEDALQCGYCT
+89 AEDALQCGYCT
-100 PGFVVEAAA
+100 PGFVVGAAA
-109 FFERWRAEHGRS
+109 FCDGWRAEHGTTP
-121 RPGREEIAEAL
+121 PGREQIAEAL

-142 ERIFS
+142 EGIHR
-147 AVAAACAGAYET
+147 AVAAACAGDHDTAPT
-159 DADGGA
+159 DAAGRRTTA
-165 AVPRAEAPE
+165 AARAEAPE
-174 KVDGSA
+174 KTGGSA
-180 RYTTDQRPEGLLVGV
+180 RYTTDLQPEGLLEGV

-209 EAGDVPLVP
+209 EAGDLPLVP

-242 SARAAAER
+242 AARAAAAR
-250 VRVRYEVLPAALD
+250 VVVDYEVLPAALD
-263 VGRARA
+263 VRQART

-281 RKLAPGA
+281 RKRAPGS
-288 GETPQLLPVPWRGNR
+288 GETPQLVPARWRGNL
-303 RGPNAM
+303 RGPSAM
-309 SRRPATAVRRI
+309 SKRPAAAVRRI
-320 TQARERSPERVVE
+320 QEARTKHPERVVE

-352 ARWDEGTLHLEVS
+352 AHWAEGTLHIQVS
-365 TQSVKQVAVLASER
+365 TQSVKRVAELAAER
-379 FGVPLER
+379 FDVPVER

-406 DIVAAVELARLHGA
+406 DVVAAVELARLHGA

-451 AGELSALAMDVDSDG
+451 SGDLSALAMDADSDG
-466 GVSVGGNAALLARF
+466 GVSVGGSVAALARF
-480 MYGKAPRRLR
+480 MYGTAPRRLR

-533 LRRRWDGNPKRHAL
+533 LRRRWDGNPKRQAL
-547 YDLAAA
+547 YDWAAA
-553 LPAWSGTRGGTG
+553 LPVWTGRRGGTG
-565 RFRRGVGVAAANWM
+565 RYRRGVGVAAANWL

-591 VEDGIVVARCAVQDM
+591 VEDGLVVARCAVQDM

-619 EGLGV
+619 EALGL
-624 PEERV
+624 PEARV
-629 RAEVGHSD
+629 RAEVGRSD

-650 PSIVPAAVDAAARLR
+650 PSLVPAAADAAARLR
-665 RALGAGDGDLS
+665 EALGGSDVAS
-676 ARLDG
+676 RLDA

-689 RRTRDHR
+689 RRPRDRR
-696 GYVTPFNLTTGGVAI
+696 GYVTPFTLGGIAI

-730 GRIRPLRVWSGI
+730 GRIRPLRVWSGV

-761 VQGVGYALFEERR
+761 VQGIGYALFEERR
-774 TDPATGR
+774 ADPVTGR
-781 VLTDN
+781 VLTEN

-801 TVHFHQEGFAHV
+801 TVHFHQEGFEHV

-826 PTAAALANAVHDAT
+826 PTAACLANAVHDAT
-840 GRRPY
+840 GWRPY
-845 DMPIRPDRVLEGL
+845 DMPIRPDRLLEGL
-858 AT
+858 GT

>member
-1 MRLVE
+1 ME
-6 FEVNGVL
+6 FEVNGTRY
-13 CAVDVDDDPAAV
+13 AVDVEDDPAAV
-25 EVVREQLGLTGT
+25 EVVRDRLGLTGT
-37 KLVCS
+37 KLVCA
-42 GGVCGACTV
+42 GGVCGACTI

-59 ACLTPAVRLAGRR
+59 SCLTPAARLAGRR
-72 VTTVEGLA
+72 VTTVEGLS

-109 FFERWRAEHGRS
+109 FFERWRAAHGRT
-121 RPGREEIAEAL
+121 RPGRDQMADAL

-142 ERIFS
+142 EGIFS
-147 AVAAACAGAYET
+147 AVAAACAGDYDTAP
-159 DADGGA
+159 AGGE

-174 KVDGSA
+174 KIDGSA
-180 RYTTDQRPEGLLVGV
+180 RYTTDQRAEGLLEGV

-209 EAGDVPLVP
+209 EAGDLPLVP

-242 SARAAAER
+242 SARAAAAR
-250 VRVRYEVLPAALD
+250 VRVDYEVLPAALD
-263 VGRARA
+263 ANRARA
-269 GEGPLVYEDKAA
+269 GEGPLVYEDKEA
-281 RKLAPGA
+281 RKRAPGS
-288 GETPQLLPVPWRGNR
+288 GETPQLVPARWRGNL
-303 RGPNAM
+303 RGPSAM
-309 SRRPATAVRRI
+309 SKRPATAVRRI
-320 TQARERSPERVVE
+320 TEARGSSPERVVE

-352 ARWDEGTLHLEVS
+352 ARWVDGTLHLEVS
-365 TQSVKQVAVLASER
+365 TQSVKQVAELAAER
-379 FGVPLER
+379 FGVPVDR

-406 DIVAAVELARLHGA
+406 DIVAAAELARLHGA

-428 DEELTDGGYR
+428 DEELIDGGYR

-451 AGELSALAMDVDSDG
+451 AGDLSALAMDVDTDG
-466 GVSVGGNAALLARF
+466 GVAVGGTVAALARF

-490 DFDTVTHRPP
+490 DFDTLTHRPP

-527 GQDPIA
+527 GRDPIA

-547 YDLAAA
+547 YDRAAA
-553 LPAWSGTRGGTG
+553 LPVWSGPRGGTG
-565 RFRRGVGVAAANWM
+565 RFRRGVGVAAANWL

-591 VEDGIVVARCAVQDM
+591 VEDGVVVARCAVQDM

-624 PEERV
+624 PEGRV
-629 RAEVGHSD
+629 RAEVGRSD
-637 TVHGPTSGGSRTT
+637 AVHGPTSGGSRTT
-650 PSIVPAAVDAAARLR
+650 PSLAPAAADAADRLR
-665 RALGAGDGDLS
+665 DALGGGDVA

-689 RRTRDHR
+689 RRPRDRR
-696 GYVTPFNLTTGGVAI
+696 GFVTPFNLTMGGVAI

-774 TDPATGR
+774 VDPATGR

-801 TVHFHQEGFAHV
+801 TIHFHQEGFEHV

-826 PTAAALANAVHDAT
+826 PTAACLANAVHDAT
-840 GRRPY
+840 GWRPY
-845 DMPIRPDRVLEGL
+845 DMPIRPDRLLEGL
-858 AT
+858 GT

>member
-1 MRLVE
+1 MD
-6 FEVNGVL
+6 FEVNG
-13 CAVDVDDDPAAV
+13 AQRTVDVDDDPAAV
-25 EVVREQLGLTGT
+25 EVVRDRLGLTGT

-42 GGVCGACTV
+42 GGVCGACTI

-59 ACLTPAVRLAGRR
+59 SCLTPAVVLGGRR

-80 GHPVGRAFA
+80 GHPVARAFA

-109 FFERWRAEHGRS
+109 FFERWRAAHGRTP
-121 RPGREEIAEAL
+121 PGREQIADAL

-147 AVAAACAGAYET
+147 AVAAACAGDYDGAPT
-159 DADGGA
+159 GSDAPP
-165 AVPRAEAPE
+165 VPRTEAPE
-174 KVDGSA
+174 KADGSA
-180 RYTTDQRPEGLLVGV
+180 RYTTDLRPEGLLEGV
-195 IIRSPHAHAHVRSL
+195 IIRSPHAHAVVRSL
-209 EAGDVPLVP
+209 EAGDLPLVP

-229 GQPVAAVAAPDRA
+229 GQPVAAVAAPDLA
-242 SARAAAER
+242 AARAAAEQ
-250 VRVRYEVLPAALD
+250 VRVDYEVLPAALD
-263 VGRARA
+263 ARQA
-269 GEGPLVYEDKAA
+269 RSGEGPVVYEDKAA
-281 RKLAPGA
+281 RKRAPGS
-288 GETPQLLPVPWRGNR
+288 GETPQLLPARWRGNL
-303 RGPNAM
+303 RGPSAM
-309 SRRPATAVRRI
+309 SKRPATAVRRI
-320 TQARERSPERVVE
+320 TEARVRNPERVVE

-352 ARWDEGTLHLEVS
+352 AHWVDGALHLEVS
-365 TQSVKQVAVLASER
+365 TQSVKRVAELAAER
-379 FGVPLER
+379 FGVPVER

-406 DIVAAVELARLHGA
+406 DVVAAVELARLHGR
-420 PVRVVLDR
+420 PVRVVLSR

-445 AMAADA
+445 AMVADA
-451 AGELSALAMDVDSDG
+451 AGELSALAMDADSDG
-466 GVSVGGNAALLARF
+466 GVSVGGSVAALARF

-527 GQDPIA
+527 GEDPIA
-533 LRRRWDGNPKRHAL
+533 LRRRWDGNSKRHAL
-547 YDLAAA
+547 YDWAAA
-553 LPAWSGTRGGTG
+553 LPVWSGPRGGTG

-619 EGLGV
+619 DGLGV
-624 PEERV
+624 PEGRV

-637 TVHGPTSGGSRTT
+637 AVHGPTSGGSRTT
-650 PSIVPAAVDAAARLR
+650 PSLVPAAADAAARLR
-665 RALGAGDGDLS
+665 DALGGGDVA
-676 ARLDG
+676 ARLDA

-689 RRTRDHR
+689 RRPRDRR
-696 GYVTPFNLTTGGVAI
+696 GYVTPFTLGGIAI

-730 GRIRPLRVWSGI
+730 GRIRPLRVWSGVS
-742 AAGRIHEDRLARS
+742 AGRIHEDRLARS

-781 VLTDN
+781 VLTEN
-786 LEDYRIPGIGDTPEI
+786 LEDYRVPGIGDTPEI
-801 TVHFHQEGFAHV
+801 TVHFHQEGFEHV
-813 PGGGVGLGEIATL
+813 PGGGVGLGEVATL
-826 PTAAALANAVHDAT
+826 PTAACLANAVHDAT
-840 GRRPY
+840 GWRPY
-845 DMPIRPDRVLEGL
+845 DMPIRPDRLLEGL
-858 AT
+858 RR